1 MGLDAIVEEIKAKG
15 RAEAEKIS
23 GETYQEV
30 SKILASAESQA
41 AKIKAAKKEA
51 VQKEI
56 ERLRQQELSSAHLE
70 AKRAMLNAR
79 KELLDEVNENARDAI
94 KKIPDDKNQELLKSI
109 IGRNENNNARIYSTK
124 KDMAAIKKITK
135 LEYAGNV
142 DCIGGV
148 TIENR
153 DGSEYLDFRY
163 DTILK
168 NVSEQSLK
176 QVSDI
181 LFG

>member
-15 RAEAEKIS
+15 KAEADRIS

-30 SKILASAESQA
+30 SKIIAEAQSQA
-41 AKIKAAKKEA
+41 AKIKAAKQEA

-56 ERLRQQELSSAHLE
+56 SRLRQQELSSANLE
-70 AKRAMLNAR
+70 VKRAKLNAR
-79 KELLDEVNENARDAI
+79 KEILDEVYEKAKEALI
-94 KKIPDDKNQELLKSI
+94 KLPAEKNKKLLKSI
-109 IGRNENNNARIYSTK
+109 IEKNAANSTRIYSNS
-124 KDMAAIKKITK
+124 KDKPMIKKITN
-135 LEYAGNV
+135 LDYAGEI

-148 TIENR
+148 MIENE
-153 DGSEYLDFRY
+153 DGTEYLDFRY
-163 DTILK
+163 DTLLK
-168 NVSEQSLK
+168 NISEQSLK